1 MALTERLFVPCTKC
15 QLRAKPLFRP
25 FSSSELDFVAA
36 MKSDHVSLP
45 AKAAIIGEGEVGG
58 PIYTLFEGWAARYR
72 RLPDGTRQ
80 IFDILLA
87 GDMIGLESAVL
98 GTVKHSVEAITP
110 VTLCTLEGR
119 TLPDLFREHP
129 ALALAIFR
137 TRIEEEQ
144 RADVRLALL
153 GRRPAFGRVAYLLLE
168 TCDRLRQRGMV
179 NGGTTYHFPLTRRH
193 VADATGLSQMHLTR
207 VLKEMR
213 DKRLAL
219 IDRAALIVY
228 DWERLAEIA
237 EYVPVGT
244 VGRRA
249 IL

>member
-1 MALTERLFVPCTKC
+1 MERLFVPCTNC
-15 QLRAKPLFRP
+15 QLRGKPLFRP
-25 FSSSELDFVAA
+25 FSSNELDFVAA
-36 MKSDHVSLP
+36 MKTDHISMP
-45 AKAAIIGEGEVGG
+45 AKAAIVGEGEVGG
-58 PIYTLFEGWAARYR
+58 PIYTLFDGWAARYR
-72 RLPDGTRQ
+72 RLPDGSRQ

-87 GDMIGLESAVL
+87 GDMIGLESVML

-110 VTLCTLEGR
+110 VTLCVLEGR
-119 TLPDLFREHP
+119 RLPDLFREHP
-129 ALALAIFR
+129 ALALSIFR

-153 GRRPAFGRVAYLLLE
+153 GRRRAFSRVAYLLLE

-179 NGGTTYHFPLTRRH
+179 NGGNTYHFPLTRRH
-193 VADATGLSQMHLTR
+193 IADATGLSHMHLTR

-213 DKRLAL
+213 EKRLAL

-228 DWERLAEIA
+228 DWENLAERA
-237 EYVPVGT
+237 EYVPVGG

>member
-1 MALTERLFVPCTKC
+1 MALTERMFVPCTDCK
-15 QLRAKPLFRP
+15 LRAKPLFRP
-25 FSSSELDFVAA
+25 FSSSELDFVSA

-45 AKAAIIGEGEVGG
+45 AKAAIVREGEVGG

-72 RLPDGTRQ
+72 RLPDGSRQ

-87 GDMIGLESAVL
+87 GDMIGLESAML

-110 VTLCTLEGR
+110 VALCVLEGR
-119 TLPDLFREHP
+119 TLPDLFQDHP
-129 ALALAIFR
+129 ALALSIFR

-153 GRRPAFGRVAYLLLE
+153 GRRAAFARVAYLLLE

-193 VADATGLSQMHLTR
+193 IADATGLSNMHLIR

-213 DKRLAL
+213 ERKLVL
-219 IDRAALIVY
+219 IDRAALVVY
-228 DWERLAEIA
+228 DWQKLAELA
-237 EYVPVGT
+237 EYIPVGG
-244 VGRRA
+244 VGHRA

>member
-1 MALTERLFVPCTKC
+1 MALTERMFVACTDCK
-15 QLRAKPLFRP
+15 LRAKPLFRP
-25 FSSSELDFVAA
+25 FSSSELDFVSA

-45 AKAAIIGEGEVGG
+45 AKAAIVREGEVGG

-72 RLPDGTRQ
+72 RLPDGSRQ

-87 GDMIGLESAVL
+87 GDMIGLESAML

-110 VTLCTLEGR
+110 VALCVLEGR
-119 TLPDLFREHP
+119 TLPDLFQDHP
-129 ALALAIFR
+129 ALALSIFR

-153 GRRPAFGRVAYLLLE
+153 GRRAAFARVAYLLLE

-193 VADATGLSQMHLTR
+193 IADATGLSNMHLIR

-213 DKRLAL
+213 ERKLVL
-219 IDRAALIVY
+219 IDRAALVVY
-228 DWERLAEIA
+228 DWQKLAELA
-237 EYVPVGT
+237 EYIPVGG
-244 VGRRA
+244 VGHRA

>member
-1 MALTERLFVPCTKC
+1 VALTERMFVPCTDCK
-15 QLRAKPLFRP
+15 LRAKPLFRP
-25 FSSSELDFVAA
+25 FSSSELDFVSA

-45 AKAAIIGEGEVGG
+45 AKAAIVREGEVGG

-72 RLPDGTRQ
+72 RLPDGSRQ

-87 GDMIGLESAVL
+87 GDMIGLESAML

-110 VTLCTLEGR
+110 VALCVLEGR
-119 TLPDLFREHP
+119 TLPDLFQDHP
-129 ALALAIFR
+129 ALALSIFR

-153 GRRPAFGRVAYLLLE
+153 GRRAAFARVAYLLLE

-193 VADATGLSQMHLTR
+193 IADATGLSNMHLIR
-207 VLKEMR
+207 VLREMR
-213 DKRLAL
+213 ERKLVL
-219 IDRAALIVY
+219 IDRAALVVY
-228 DWERLAEIA
+228 DWQKLAALAEYI
-237 EYVPVGT
+237 PVGG
-244 VGRRA
+244 VGHRA

>member
-1 MALTERLFVPCTKC
+1 VALTERLSVPCTNCK
-15 QLRAKPLFRP
+15 LRMKPLFRP
-25 FSSSELDFVAA
+25 FSTNEIDFVAA
-36 MKSDHVSLP
+36 MKSDHVNLP
-45 AKAAIIGEGEVGG
+45 PKAAIIGEGEVGG
-58 PIYTLFEGWAARYR
+58 PVYTLFEGWAARYR
-72 RLPDGTRQ
+72 RLPDGSRQ

-87 GDMIGLESAVL
+87 GDMIGLESVAL

-110 VTLCTLEGR
+110 VALCVLDGR
-119 TLPDLFREHP
+119 PLSELFREQP
-129 ALALAIFR
+129 ALALSIFR

-153 GRRPAFGRVAYLLLE
+153 GRRPAFSRVAYLLLE

-179 NGGTTYHFPLTRRH
+179 NGGSTYHFPLTRRH
-193 VADATGLSQMHLTR
+193 IADATGLSQMHLTR
-207 VLKEMR
+207 VLNDMR

-219 IDRAALIVY
+219 IDRAALVVY
-228 DWERLAEIA
+228 DWERLAELA
-237 EYVPVGT
+237 EYVPVGA

>member
-1 MALTERLFVPCTKC
+1 MALTERMFVACTDCK
-15 QLRAKPLFRP
+15 LRAKPLFRP
-25 FSSSELDFVAA
+25 FSSSELNFVSA

-45 AKAAIIGEGEVGG
+45 AKAAIVREGEVGG

-72 RLPDGTRQ
+72 RLPDGSRQ

-87 GDMIGLESAVL
+87 GDMIGLESAML

-110 VTLCTLEGR
+110 VALCVLEGR
-119 TLPDLFREHP
+119 TLPDLFQDHP
-129 ALALAIFR
+129 ALALSIFR

-153 GRRPAFGRVAYLLLE
+153 GRRAAFARVAYLLLE

-193 VADATGLSQMHLTR
+193 IADATGLSNMHLIR

-213 DKRLAL
+213 ERKLVL
-219 IDRAALIVY
+219 IDRAALVVY
-228 DWERLAEIA
+228 DWQKLAELA
-237 EYVPVGT
+237 EYIPVGG
-244 VGRRA
+244 VGHRA

>member
-1 MALTERLFVPCTKC
+1 MERLFVPCTNC
-15 QLRAKPLFRP
+15 QLRGKPLFRP
-25 FSSSELDFVAA
+25 FSSNELDFVAA
-36 MKSDHVSLP
+36 MKTDHISMP
-45 AKAAIIGEGEVGG
+45 AKAAIVGEGEVGG
-58 PIYTLFEGWAARYR
+58 PIYTLFDGWAARYR
-72 RLPDGTRQ
+72 RLPDGSRQ

-87 GDMIGLESAVL
+87 GDMIGLESVML

-110 VTLCTLEGR
+110 VTLCVLEGR
-119 TLPDLFREHP
+119 RLPDLFQEHP
-129 ALALAIFR
+129 ALALSIFR

-153 GRRPAFGRVAYLLLE
+153 GRRRAFSRVAYLLLE

-179 NGGTTYHFPLTRRH
+179 NGGNTYHFPLTRRH
-193 VADATGLSQMHLTR
+193 IADATGLSHMHLTR

-213 DKRLAL
+213 EKRLAL

-228 DWERLAEIA
+228 DWENLAERA
-237 EYVPVGT
+237 EYVPVGG

>member
-1 MALTERLFVPCTKC
+1 VALTERMFVACTDCK
-15 QLRAKPLFRP
+15 LRAKPLFRP
-25 FSSSELDFVAA
+25 FSSSELDFVSA

-45 AKAAIIGEGEVGG
+45 AKAAIVREGEVGG

-72 RLPDGTRQ
+72 RLPDGSRQ

-87 GDMIGLESAVL
+87 GDMIGLESAML

-110 VTLCTLEGR
+110 VALCVLEGR
-119 TLPDLFREHP
+119 TLPDLFQDHP
-129 ALALAIFR
+129 ALALSIFR

-153 GRRPAFGRVAYLLLE
+153 GRRAAFARVAYLLLE

-193 VADATGLSQMHLTR
+193 IADATGLSNMHLIR
-207 VLKEMR
+207 VLREMR
-213 DKRLAL
+213 ERKLVL
-219 IDRAALIVY
+219 IDRAALVVY
-228 DWERLAEIA
+228 DWQKLAELA
-237 EYVPVGT
+237 EYIPVGG
-244 VGRRA
+244 VGHRA